1 MTIVVVDLT
10 AHAFRDTMKT
20 MRLWLD
26 AMHCEPSRFTYAA
39 SVARIEFAIPAQ
51 AQAFA
56 QRFDGKLLPRDARA

>member
-10 AHAFRDTMKT
+10 AHAFQDTMKT

-26 AMHCEPSRFTYAA
+26 AMHCEPSSPSPTRQRCAGRVRDTGSGA
-39 SVARIEFAIPAQ
+39 SL
-51 AQAFA
+51 A